1 MMTLTA
7 QSKLYTVLWRETMVI
22 YEDWARRRG
31 LSYCELLVALS
42 LAESGGA
49 CGQKEICREWQLPKQ
64 TVHTICKDFLNRG
77 WVALLPSKK
86 DKRSKEIHLTDAGKA
101 QIGAIADALMHC
113 EETVFRMLGEKQ
125 VDTLLQGT
133 RNYNQCLREAV
144 FCEDT

>member
-1 MMTLTA
+1 MMTLTE
-7 QSKLYTVLWRETMVI
+7 QSKLYTVLWRETTVI
-22 YEDWARRRG
+22 YEDWARRHG

-42 LAESGGA
+42 LAESGGD

-101 QIGAIADALMHC
+101 QIGAIADALTHC

-125 VDTLLQGT
+125 VDALLQGT